1 MLRVT
6 LRNINDLGKLMLKV
20 EKKNTRNYKIIKA
33 YNLMDTELLFKMM
46 KKFWKW
52 TMMMVA

>member
-33 YNLMDTELLFKMM
+33 HNLMDTELLFKMM

-52 TMMMVA
+52 TMVMVA

>member
-52 TMMMVA
+52 TMVMVA